1 MAAFASE
8 RSGLEIDEIF
18 SYCYTK
24 FHTFTH
30 ITCKHCSS
38 KLNSCIQFTPMKMKQ
53 SKFLQIKRKTLGT
66 LDAAAPGARA
76 RAITV
81 AGCLLA
87 LSVTAVHAAP
97 GSPGTPT
104 ANPVIF
110 SEDFENPTGMVTGV
124 QASNL
129 ADYTSTV
136 NGVNATPVK
145 YTAIGIANPPPS
157 VPGQTA
163 DVTGVPFWLNKNFCN
178 GMWLN
183 SVQQSPDG
191 DLDAAIYDP
200 DKSRVLTDS
209 NALKYCGGK
218 DKRGNAWPSLQKLAN
233 ALGQLQSD
241 RNRDS
246 GLPAPATTA
255 VDNHVIAAYTVTS
268 NNRNTPNVPLIQ
280 LQMMQA
286 VPMPEDGRFV
296 TFSVGMAVANCKSV
310 TNSNNHE
317 PAIDFYLIKDLNQS
331 TATPTGNGSNPNLVK
346 LNNVAA
352 NPCTDTGAKTYGSGV
367 ATIFAAQIF
376 GDKPIL
382 LTGNSVAMQ
391 FVNQTS
397 ATYGN
402 DGAFDNIQIQDVT
415 PQLDKTYTATQ
426 IPNGGTTTLNFIV
439 TNTPEKAEK
448 PGWSLTDSLPAGMT
462 IAAAPNLQNNCG
474 GTTSVSAPAGGNVVT
489 VTNGFIG
496 AGVATCQV
504 SVDVTVNLASPLSS
518 AQTLNNVPVTGTSPN
533 PGEITKIGLGTPLAA
548 QITILPTA
556 DMMATGTTAQ
566 AAVTGEPVTVK
577 TSCTNQ
583 GSDVA
588 LQATCSVSNVPVDAT
603 NVSSN
608 CIPSSAASD
617 LAPGASIACT
627 TTFTPVTVG
636 AVTLTTTA
644 TTTSTDTNPNN
655 NSANSPVTISAP
667 VPQADMQASTPTTV
681 TPGSDGKV
689 SFTATCTNNGP
700 QAADAANCV
709 VTGAPA
715 NASIACTPT
724 PLPLTTSLAP
734 QASIACVVSFTAGDT
749 LPIEITTT
757 ASSTTADPVS
767 SNNVAKT
774 QVVSVA
780 ANTAAVPTLS
790 EWALWLLSALFGA
803 WALWG
808 ARRLGR

>member
-66 LDAAAPGARA
+66 LDAAAPGARS
-76 RAITV
+76 ITV

-145 YTAIGIANPPPS
+145 YTAIGFANPPPS
-157 VPGQTA
+157 VSGQTA
-163 DVTGVPFWLNKNFCN
+163 DLTSVPFWLNKNFCN

-183 SVQQSPDG
+183 SGQQAPTGFLDATIYNPDG
-191 DLDAAIYDP
+191 
-200 DKSRVLTDS
+200 SRDS
-209 NALKYCGGK
+209 NALYYCGSEAK
-218 DKRGNAWPSLQKLAN
+218 LKSAWPSLQSLAT
-233 ALGQLQSD
+233 ALGQLQID
-241 RNRDS
+241 KNAAN
-246 GLPAPATTA
+246 GLPAPATSA
-255 VDNHVIAAYTVTS
+255 VNNHVIAAYTVTS
-268 NNRNTPNVPLIQ
+268 NNRNVPNVPLIQ

-296 TFSVGMAVANCKSV
+296 TFSVGMAAANCRNI
-310 TNSNNHE
+310 TSNNNLFD

-331 TATPTGNGSNPNLVK
+331 TATPTSSAPNSNLVK

-352 NPCTDTGAKTYGSGV
+352 NPCTDSGAIAYGSGT
-367 ATIFAAQIF
+367 ATIYAAQIF

-391 FVNQTS
+391 FVNETS
-397 ATYGN
+397 ATNGN

-462 IAAAPNLQNNCG
+462 IAAAPNLQNTCG

-496 AGVATCQV
+496 ADVTSCQV

-518 AQTLNNVPVTGTSPN
+518 AQTLNNAPVTGTSPN

-608 CIPSSAASD
+608 CIPASAASD

-655 NSANSPVTISAP
+655 NSANSPVTITAP
-667 VPQADMQASTPTTV
+667 VPHADMQASTPTTV

-709 VTGAPA
+709 VTGAPT

-757 ASSTTADPVS
+757 ASSTTADPDS

-808 ARRLGR
+808 ARRLRR